1 MTDDPVESMLARIDA
16 ALDAIR
22 PYIGSHRGTVEVVDF
37 DPVSGVVYVR
47 LGGTCQGCSA
57 ATITLKQGIER
68 QLRQRLPDVSAVE
81 AI

>member
-1 MTDDPVESMLARIDA
+1 MTSSADDLLQRIDE
-16 ALDAIR
+16 ALEGIR

-37 DPVSGVVYVR
+37 DEETGVVYVR

-57 ATITLKQGIER
+57 STVTLKHGIEQR
-68 QLRQRLPDVSAVE
+68 LRQALPVVTAVE